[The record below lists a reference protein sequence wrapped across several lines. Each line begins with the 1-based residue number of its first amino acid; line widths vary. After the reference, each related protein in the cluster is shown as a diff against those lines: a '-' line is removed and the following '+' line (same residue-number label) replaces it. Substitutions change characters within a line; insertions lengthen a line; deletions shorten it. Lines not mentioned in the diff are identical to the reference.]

1 MNIMRNKKERA
12 LSWGIVAGLVVML
25 LGVMPPSSFALSA
38 DEEIKRIQGAYEGI
52 KDIRGD
58 FVQKSRISDLKRMD
72 TYSGQFFIKASKMR
86 WDFKG
91 DKVQSIYIRGDEI
104 VIYQKMEKQA
114 FKSKFDRSTYGQ
126 APIALLGG
134 FGNIRK
140 EFDVTAKEGKLV
152 LKPKM
157 PMGNVVTVEIT
168 TSRNEFP
175 IESVT
180 IVDSSSNRVEVRLKN
195 VRTNSGVKDS
205 VFEFTPPE
213 GVTVFQQ

>member
-1 MNIMRNKKERA
+1 MQNGKKKLGIIAA
-12 LSWGIVAGLVVML
+12 LVAIL
-25 LGVMPPSSFALSA
+25 LGVIHPSPSFALSA
-38 DEEIKRIQGAYEGI
+38 DEEIKRIQDAYEGI
-52 KDIRGD
+52 RDIRGD
-58 FVQKSRISDLKRMD
+58 FVQKSRISDLKRTD

-86 WDFKG
+86 WDFRG
-91 DKVQSIYIRGDEI
+91 DKAQSIYIRGDEI
-104 VIYQKMEKQA
+104 VIYQKKEKQA

-140 EFDVTAKEGKLV
+140 EFDVTAKEGKLM

-157 PMGNVVTVEIT
+157 PMGNVVSVEIT
-168 TSRNEFP
+168 TLQNEFP

-180 IVDSSSNRVEVRLKN
+180 IVDSSSNRVEIRLKN